1 MCSPLRAASTD
12 YISQS
17 ICAPILPCI
26 HLQHTSEWP
35 CYPAEQVSIHASS
48 SSHPPQLLSVVTKR
62 GQDRKGDE
70 DALCIWDQGLRGA
83 PTTGSLCSNVG
94 RETPG
99 TFFLYP
105 VTVISNQT
113 QHLALSCL
121 SCLCF
126 IFSPLFLKGFSR
138 RLLLTYHFVLQI
150 WNYFYKIRIL
160 VPQANLNQ
168 ESEPR
173 VFSNLNQ
180 ESFHF

>member
-17 ICAPILPCI
+17 ICTPILPCI
-26 HLQHTSEWP
+26 YLQHTSEWP

-70 DALCIWDQGLRGA
+70 DALCIWDQGLRGG
-83 PTTGSLCSNVG
+83 PHHGQSLQQCRKRN
-94 RETPG
+94 PG

-168 ESEPR
+168 ESEPL
-173 VFSNLNQ
+173 FISNR
-180 ESFHF
+180 